1 MRGSHLAKDK
11 DCESILK
18 AVKQRVK
25 ESEELQLTQM
35 IVDAIGERR
44 YRDLED
50 LVSQIEQDKGWTE
63 AIKHIT
69 SAKGISYTLPIG
81 AGPNKAL
88 IENLKYRE
96 VIFAL
101 LGCSGYEPVF
111 ISTEEILSRL
121 ATTDSLID
129 ASQSLYTECE
139 LMVVK
144 QVESGDNVFFN
155 PIIADSSISK
165 DVADLLDQA
174 QQEQVAN
181 LTLEKNGDMINILPL
196 WYTEIGR
203 QVLSQLGIKGSEIDN
218 ETFDIVISV
227 LHQELLTTTSP
238 EESSTKKPLN
248 HPSNTLYNTL
258 LTSTINLDVESLC
271 TLSSKHSYPTL
282 KFILKEALDQYEKQ
296 PSSSNFRKVLSCVN
310 THIRIRTPESIMLL
324 EEVAHSKDT
333 RIATTAI
340 TALGNFYTESAASV
354 LVDLLCETK
363 NREVADTTVR
373 AIKNVSDRCFET
385 KYVVRK
391 ATELTSCINSGQIK
405 RLYKEIWKE
414 RDDYYL

>member
-1 MRGSHLAKDK
+1 MAKDK
-11 DCESILK
+11 DRESILK

-50 LVSQIEQDKGWTE
+50 LVSQIEQDKGWPE

-81 AGPNKAL
+81 AGPNRVL

-96 VIFAL
+96 MIFAL
-101 LGCSGYEPVF
+101 LGCSGYEPVL

-121 ATTDSLID
+121 ATANSLIE

-139 LMVVK
+139 LMIVK
-144 QVESGDNVFFN
+144 QVESGDSLFFN
-155 PIIADSSISK
+155 PTTADSSVSK
-165 DVADLLDQA
+165 DVGNLLEQT
-174 QQEQVAN
+174 QQEQVTN
-181 LTLEKNGDMINILPL
+181 LTLGKHGGIINILPL

-203 QVLSQLGIKGSEIDN
+203 QALSQLGIKGFKIDS

-227 LHQELLTTTSP
+227 LHQELLTTASS
-238 EESSTKKPLN
+238 EESSTEKTLN
-248 HPSNTLYNTL
+248 HPSNTLYSTL
-258 LTSTINLDVESLC
+258 LTSTINLEIESLN
-271 TLSSKHSYPTL
+271 TLSSKHSYPTI
-282 KFILKEALDQYEKQ
+282 KFILEEALDQYEKT
-296 PSSSNFRKVLSCVN
+296 PSSSNFREVLSCVN
-310 THIRIRTPESIMLL
+310 AHVRIRTPESIMLL
-324 EEVAHSKDT
+324 EELAHSKDT
-333 RIATTAI
+333 RIATTVI
-340 TALGNFYTESAASV
+340 TALGNFYTESAASA
-354 LVDLLCETK
+354 LIDLLCETK
-363 NREVADTTVR
+363 NREVADITVR
-373 AIKNVSDRCFET
+373 AIKNVSARCFET

-391 ATELTSCINSGQIK
+391 ATELTSCINPGHIK

-414 RDDYYL
+414 KDNYYL